1 MTTVDKEGTAARDPE
16 PVDLNDP
23 GLYINRELSWVR
35 FNERVLEEAR
45 DRTLPLLE
53 RVKFLSIFANNLD
66 EFFMIRV
73 PGLRR
78 QVTGGV
84 MEAPPD
90 NLTPSQQL
98 ASIRELLSLQLGQQ
112 ADVWNNDLLPELH
125 RSGINVTTYDSLQPK
140 QKALLRRYFAEQIF
154 PVLTPLAF
162 DPAHPFPHIS
172 NLSLNLAVV
181 VSDPR
186 HGERFARVKVA
197 DTLPRFVPV
206 PDEAN
211 VDRYEALGLTEI
223 MATTFVWAEEVIS
236 ANLDMLFPGLAV
248 EASYVF
254 RVTRDADLEIKDDE
268 ASDLLTDI
276 EEQVE
281 MRHWGS
287 VVRLEMDQRAPDRI
301 RDLLLRN
308 LDLPAYQVYMFAEP
322 LRFADLME
330 LTRIDRPDLKYPPF
344 LPAVPPAMAKG
355 ENLFELIRGHDQLLY
370 HPYDSFLPV
379 VDFVREAAADP
390 NVLAIKQTLYRV
402 GSNSPIV
409 EALTEARQQ
418 GKQVAVLLELQ
429 ARFDEEN
436 NIAWARALED
446 EGVHVVYGVLGLKT
460 HAKVCLVVRR
470 EADGIRRYV
479 HLGTGNYNAVTAR
492 VYTDLSYFTCNET
505 IGADVSD
512 LFNSLTGYA
521 HKEHYRTL
529 LVAPDSLRTGI
540 LSRIEREISRHRAHG
555 DGYIAMKMNALVD
568 KQCIQALYRA
578 SQAGITIDLQVR
590 GICCLRP
597 GVPGVSETI
606 RVTSIVGRYLEH
618 ARIFYF
624 RNGGR
629 EDLLQGS
636 ADLMPR
642 NLDRRVEVLFPVESP
657 DLRRTIIDDI
667 LKVHL
672 NDNVQARMLQS
683 DGTYSDVQPRD
694 GEPVLNS
701 QDWLMEHWRRQ

>member
-1 MTTVDKEGTAARDPE
+1 
-16 PVDLNDP
+16 
-23 GLYINRELSWVR
+23 
-35 FNERVLEEAR
+35 
-45 DRTLPLLE
+45 
-53 RVKFLSIFANNLD
+53 
-66 EFFMIRV
+66 
-73 PGLRR
+73 
-78 QVTGGV
+78 

-98 ASIRELLSLQLGQQ
+98 ASIRELLSAQLSQQ
-112 ADVWNNDLLPELH
+112 AAVWNNDLLPDLH
-125 RSGINVTTYDSLQPK
+125 RAGINVTTYDSLQPK
-140 QKALLRRYFAEQIF
+140 QRALMRRYFAEQIF

-181 VSDPR
+181 VSDPQ

-223 MATTFVWAEEVIS
+223 MATTFVWAEEVIA
-236 ANLDMLFPGLAV
+236 ANLDMLFPGLRV
-248 EASYVF
+248 EASYPF

-344 LPAVPPAMAKG
+344 LPGVPAPIGRG
-355 ENLFELIRGHDQLLY
+355 ESLFELIRGQDLLLY
-370 HPYDSFLPV
+370 HPYDSFVPV

-402 GSNSPIV
+402 GANSPIV

-479 HLGTGNYNAVTAR
+479 HLGTGNYNLITSR
-492 VYTDLSYFTCNET
+492 IYTDLSFFTCDPT
-505 IGADVSD
+505 IGADASD
-512 LFNSLTGYA
+512 LFNSLTGYS
-521 HKEHYRTL
+521 HKEQYRKL
-529 LVAPDSLRTGI
+529 LVAPDSLRSGI
-540 LSRIEREISRHRAHG
+540 ISRIEREISRQRSHG

-578 SQAGITIDLQVR
+578 SQAGVRIDLQVR

-597 GVPGVSETI
+597 GIPGVSETI
-606 RVTSIVGRYLEH
+606 KVTSIVGRYLEH

-624 RNGGR
+624 RNGGD

-642 NLDRRVEVLFPVESP
+642 NLDRRVEVLFPMESP
-657 DLRRTIIDDI
+657 ALRRTIIDDV
-667 LKVHL
+667 LKIHL
-672 NDNVQARMLQS
+672 KDNVQARMLLP
-683 DGTYSDVQPRD
+683 DGTYSDLQPGP
-694 GEPVLNS
+694 GEEPLSS
-701 QDWLMEHWRRQ
+701 QEWFMEHWRRQ